1 MLVRSTEKIK
11 EFTGINKNMS
21 WDTIKAFV
29 LQAEIKYVKPV
40 LGDAL
45 YAALNQAIDTNDFTA
60 EQTALL
66 EFVYP
71 MATNLAMYLAA
82 PQLAIQMSD
91 MGFMQVSSK
100 DGTATPAS
108 TPKYNDARLSLWK
121 TGDDYREFAYAY
133 LQANQSAFSDWTS
146 STAYSVYSSLFI
158 RNSSELNEYL
168 GMGNSVS
175 TFLTL
180 KPHIKLCEDKYILPI
195 ICTALA
201 ADIKTKNKENTL
213 SVTEADLLDRIK
225 NAVAWLAL
233 YEAAPTLKAIIE
245 DGILITALPGESHR
259 LYSALSKE
267 DIADIKADAYA
278 KGLMYLSKLKE
289 YLADNAGDFTLYT
302 ESPCYKNLIRDDLR
316 GFHKSNNS
324 AGFHF

>member
-1 MLVRSTEKIK
+1 MLVRTVEKIK
-11 EFTGINKNMS
+11 EFTGINKTMS
-21 WDTIKAFV
+21 WDTIKPFV

-45 YAALNQAIDTNDFTA
+45 YAALNQAIDDDTFTS

-71 MATNLAMYLAA
+71 MATNLAMYIAA

-121 TGDDYREFAYAY
+121 TGDDYREFTYAY
-133 LQANQSAFSDWTS
+133 LQANQSAFSAWTS
-146 STAYSVYSSLFI
+146 SSAYSVYSSLFV
-158 RNSSELNEYL
+158 RNNLELNDYL

-213 SVTEADLLDRIK
+213 SVTEADLLDKIK
-225 NAVAWLAL
+225 NAIAWLAL

-245 DGILITALPGESHR
+245 DGNLITAMPGESHR
-259 LYSALSKE
+259 LYATLSKE
-267 DIADIKADAYA
+267 ELSDIKIDASA
-278 KGLMYLSKLKE
+278 KGLMYLSRLKE
-289 YLADNAGDFTLYT
+289 YLDLNASDFTLYT
-302 ESPCYKNLIRDDLR
+302 ESACYKSRASDYSLPE
-316 GFHKSNNS
+316 NS
-324 AGFHF
+324 ASTSFGLY